1 LRPCTT
7 VAKRA
12 TIASGVAAIAF
23 ALFLAVPWSTPRAST
38 DCASLG
44 VELQDSAEFNKV
56 ECDEGSFQHGDL
68 FGSFEDISA
77 SNSHSVYAIRHEIAG
92 NRTYIIRNDP
102 KTVLGTSFS
111 KSESWV
117 TAPGGNG
124 FSVARFK
131 GWLKGVPDL
140 PFSCFGFV
148 RYSGHVDR
156 STG

>member
-1 LRPCTT
+1 YGQADDAAGNAIPYPFPDCRDLIVKKARPSTKGLRSNSAEWEDGPMSPTGNRLRLRPHTR

-12 TIASGVAAIAF
+12 TIASGVAASAF
-23 ALFLAVPWSTPRAST
+23 AVFLTVPWSTPRAST

-92 NRTYIIRNDP
+92 NRTYI
-102 KTVLGTSFS
+102 
-111 KSESWV
+111 
-117 TAPGGNG
+117 
-124 FSVARFK
+124 
-131 GWLKGVPDL
+131 
-140 PFSCFGFV
+140 
-148 RYSGHVDR
+148 
-156 STG
+156 